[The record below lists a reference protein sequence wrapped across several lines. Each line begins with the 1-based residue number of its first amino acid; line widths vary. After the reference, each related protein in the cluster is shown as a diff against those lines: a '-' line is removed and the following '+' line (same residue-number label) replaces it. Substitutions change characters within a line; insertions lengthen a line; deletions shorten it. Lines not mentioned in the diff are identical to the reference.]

1 MPVDGGPLDVADRR
15 DGGVAA
21 TGAVRQELHLAVV
34 NAVTSHHHL
43 IITSSHIT
51 KSSHDHNHII
61 RHHMITITSSQLHH
75 HNHII
80 THHIITPVCEEV
92 VEVVVPLALSAENV
106 QLPVARMEEHGVAGP
121 RLDPGSR
128 ILTQGSPLQGS
139 LGSSRAR
146 VVLDQPPAAGRNV
159 VDVQPGE
166 LLLRPRP
173 SATATGLNT
182 NLFIFF

>member
-1 MPVDGGPLDVADRR
+1 MTSVSNRR
-15 DGGVAA
+15 DRSRWWPPG
-21 TGAVRQELHLAVV
+21 TPPRRHQHCYI
-34 NAVTSHHHL
+34 TSSSHNHTSSH
-43 IITSSHIT
+43 IITSSQ
-51 KSSHDHNHII
+51 SS
-61 RHHMITITSSQLHH
+61 
-75 HNHII
+75 
-80 THHIITPVCEEV
+80 PVGKEV

-128 ILTQGSPLQGS
+128 ILPQGSPLQGS
-139 LGSSRAR
+139 LGSSRSR

-166 LLLRPRP
+166 LLLRPRA

-182 NLFIFF
+182 ISLISFN